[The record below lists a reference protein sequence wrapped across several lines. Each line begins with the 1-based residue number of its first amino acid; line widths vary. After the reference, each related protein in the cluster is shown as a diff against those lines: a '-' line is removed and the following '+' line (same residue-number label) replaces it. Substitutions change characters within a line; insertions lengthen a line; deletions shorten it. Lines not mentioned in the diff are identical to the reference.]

1 MMTLIMNVM
10 IRNYHRVL
18 SVPCLTLHF
27 IFFWNL
33 EDDAKE
39 ISLQEVQEIIL
50 LMTVIGQ
57 RQLGP
62 FIPYQLRTMMT
73 VSLRLQYLRYIVVKL
88 AGLSNFIFLNAMCL

>member
-1 MMTLIMNVM
+1 MMMMNDDIDEMDQSSGITKMMTLIMNVM
-10 IRNYHRVL
+10 IKTIRNYRVL

-50 LMTVIGQ
+50 LMTVIGK
-57 RQLGP
+57 G
-62 FIPYQLRTMMT
+62 
-73 VSLRLQYLRYIVVKL
+73 
-88 AGLSNFIFLNAMCL
+88 N